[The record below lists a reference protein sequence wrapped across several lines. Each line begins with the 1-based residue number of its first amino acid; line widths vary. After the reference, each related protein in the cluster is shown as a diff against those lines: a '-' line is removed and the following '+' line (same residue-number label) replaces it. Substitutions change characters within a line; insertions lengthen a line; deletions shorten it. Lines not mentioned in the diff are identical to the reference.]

1 MNKAFKVL
9 WNQVRGTYVVASEAQ
24 VTHGK
29 PSKATKTIVAAAV
42 AGLLA
47 VGGVA
52 QAEEILVDYDYV
64 TQDQGT
70 TKFISGN
77 GNTLNI
83 QTSADAQQMINE
95 IKEALKA
102 DSTSEK
108 LSGIL
113 GAIGTNN
120 ENMTAILT
128 GTVGGLNYI
137 DNTTNDIFGLV
148 YLVESFDPSLSEDP
162 KYGKLFNMQKSLI
175 SNLKILKQT

>member
-1 MNKAFKVL
+1 M
-9 WNQVRGTYVVASEAQ
+9 
-24 VTHGK
+24 
-29 PSKATKTIVAAAV
+29 AAAV

-83 QTSADAQQMINE
+83 QTSANAQQMINE

-128 GTVGGLNYI
+128 GTI
-137 DNTTNDIFGLV
+137 DNTTNNIFGLV
-148 YLVESFDPSLSEDP
+148 DLVESFDPSLSEDP
-162 KYGKLFNMQKSLI
+162 KYGKLFQYAEKLD
-175 SNLKILKQT
+175 KQF